1 MGVSTHPSQC
11 LCLPTCQR
19 AGNHC
24 SPSMCVPGRE
34 LRLLSLSAK
43 PSLFHS
49 QKEEFQKDLVPLY
62 FIGKIQV
69 LCFSKFSRPDLTV
82 RYEDSFNQE
91 SALKKKKMRFLR
103 L

>member
-1 MGVSTHPSQC
+1 VT
-11 LCLPTCQR
+11 
-19 AGNHC
+19 
-24 SPSMCVPGRE
+24 
-34 LRLLSLSAK
+34 
-43 PSLFHS
+43 
-49 QKEEFQKDLVPLY
+49 LY

-82 RYEDSFNQE
+82 RYHEDSFNQE